1 MPKNG
6 LNTGKIIFGEMAG
19 KSFLKKFKKISKN
32 PLTFSPKD
40 DIIYE
45 SLRDKKTP

>member
-19 KSFLKKFKKISKN
+19 KIFLKKFKK
-32 PLTFSPKD
+32 PLDFFA
-40 DIIYE
+40 E
-45 SLRDKKTP
+45 R